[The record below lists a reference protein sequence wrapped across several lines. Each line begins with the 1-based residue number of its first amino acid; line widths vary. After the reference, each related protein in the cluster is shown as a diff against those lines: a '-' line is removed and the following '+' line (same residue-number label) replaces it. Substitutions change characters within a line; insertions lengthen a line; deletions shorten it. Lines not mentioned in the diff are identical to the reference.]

1 MAQRFLIGLLTAY
14 CLLPPSNSITPGSDD
29 DEAGSP
35 KAALQAL
42 NEFIGEWKGSGGPEK
57 RRVERGESWDETV
70 SWSWKFKGNDAWL
83 TMQVKNGRYLKSGE
97 LRYLPD
103 QKKYQLTA
111 TDKDNKKRIFA
122 GANKDGYL
130 ILERLD
136 SDNQETQRITMNSAG
151 DGVRFIYRYAHK
163 PQGRTLFTKDYLVAC
178 TKVGE
183 SLASSAKKN
192 ECPVSG
198 GLGTIAVSHNGTTYY
213 VCCGGCRDAFNENP
227 EKYIKEFE
235 AKKKKK

>member
-1 MAQRFLIGLLTAY
+1 MSLVSRQWSVDSSQKRGAMSWRRSGAVLVSFLLIAGPLTR
-14 CLLPPSNSITPGSDD
+14 GSDD
-29 DEAGSP
+29 EEDGSP

-111 TDKDNKKRIFA
+111 TDKDNKKRI
-122 GANKDGYL
+122 
-130 ILERLD
+130 
-136 SDNQETQRITMNSAG
+136 
-151 DGVRFIYRYAHK
+151 
-163 PQGRTLFTKDYLVAC
+163 
-178 TKVGE
+178 
-183 SLASSAKKN
+183 
-192 ECPVSG
+192 
-198 GLGTIAVSHNGTTYY
+198 
-213 VCCGGCRDAFNENP
+213 
-227 EKYIKEFE
+227 
-235 AKKKKK
+235 